1 VRETPGTALVYSL
14 CTHLGSREILLVL
27 DDCEHLIDACATLSE
42 ALLRHCQ
49 ELRILTT
56 SREALRVPGE
66 TIFSVR
72 PLSLPGPRRLPAV
85 DSLSEYEV
93 ARLFSDRARAA
104 KPDFALSGN
113 NAMAVAQVC
122 HRLDGIPVAIELAA
136 ARARV
141 LSAEQISERLKESF
155 GLLSGGG
162 ILSPPTRFHADTRPP
177 SKSVFFSAGG
187 FSSPDARGWLLRPC
201 AYPRRCIKSGPG

>member
-1 VRETPGTALVYSL
+1 VRETPGTALVDSL

-66 TIFSVR
+66 TIFSIR

-104 KPDFALSGN
+104 KPDFALSEN

-122 HRLDGIPVAIELAA
+122 HRLDGIPLAIELAA

-162 ILSPPTRFHADTRPP
+162 RTAMAHGTLRATMDWSHGLLSEEERILFRRL
-177 SKSVFFSAGG
+177 SAFTGG
-187 FSSPDARGWLLRPC
+187 CTLEAAETIS
-201 AYPRRCIKSGPG
+201 RR